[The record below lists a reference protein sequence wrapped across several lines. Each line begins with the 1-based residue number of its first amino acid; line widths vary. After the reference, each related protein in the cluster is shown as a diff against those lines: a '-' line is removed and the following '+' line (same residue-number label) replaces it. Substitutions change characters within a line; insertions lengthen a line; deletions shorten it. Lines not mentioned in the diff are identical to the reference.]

1 MHISIVYS
9 NKVSFRHLKKKS
21 KKFFAGTEYSH
32 RNGVFVHRQKDCFF
46 SLDKNTIY
54 IHVPDDDPTSQG
66 LVNKFLSTL
75 FDKTFVGVSGIGESD
90 HGILETLNYVL
101 I

>member
-32 RNGVFVHRQKDCFF
+32 RNGVFVHRQKDSFF
-46 SLDKNTIY
+46 RLIKIQFAYMCQTTIQPPKVSLTNFYQPYLTR
-54 IHVPDDDPTSQG
+54 
-66 LVNKFLSTL
+66 LSL
-75 FDKTFVGVSGIGESD
+75 ESA
-90 HGILETLNYVL
+90 E
-101 I
+101 